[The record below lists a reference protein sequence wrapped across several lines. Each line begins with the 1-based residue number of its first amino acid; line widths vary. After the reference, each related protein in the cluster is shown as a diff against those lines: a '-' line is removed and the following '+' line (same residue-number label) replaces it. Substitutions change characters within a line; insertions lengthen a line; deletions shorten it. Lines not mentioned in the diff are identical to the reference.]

1 MLFLQVP
8 VIIIIRFGENNV
20 LGQICIN
27 KYIKFVG
34 GRGWPVRDKH
44 GLSYISCF
52 TLLKNGNIS
61 RTRPILN
68 SNSTLVL
75 SNIFFTVNNKKVTKM
90 GNGGPSQFF

>member
-1 MLFLQVP
+1 MLFLP

-27 KYIKFVG
+27 IYIKFG
-34 GRGWPVRDKH
+34 GGCGGPARDKH

-61 RTRPILN
+61 RTRPIVN
-68 SNSTLVL
+68 SNSTLVS
-75 SNIFFTVNNKKVTKM
+75 SNIFLRFHLLLA
-90 GNGGPSQFF
+90 S